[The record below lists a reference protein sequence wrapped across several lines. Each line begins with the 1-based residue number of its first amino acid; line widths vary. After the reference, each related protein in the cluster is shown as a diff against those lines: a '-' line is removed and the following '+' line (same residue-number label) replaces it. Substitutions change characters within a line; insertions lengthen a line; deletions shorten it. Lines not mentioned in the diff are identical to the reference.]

1 MNMLKLLLQ
10 AHPEPIYAYALLP
23 FFISCF
29 ACPFPPP
36 CQCSFRYPNAL
47 CVGLNLTSIPEIF
60 PTPYGAWGVNFL
72 DNRLRHIP
80 ANAFEGIKLQMLV
93 LSENVIETID
103 NQAFSGSEN
112 SIIDLEIVGNKLTS
126 LPTAFGKLQ
135 NLQVLSLSENPLRDF
150 DQEIMKNISKFLT
163 YIDFGS
169 RELREWPTGM
179 KYLTKLS
186 MLVITNASFESL
198 PDDAFSSFKD
208 SLQYLEINNTPLK
221 MLHSSMNKLYHLQE
235 LKLNGNTNLTAEA
248 IDESTKPDGLPGLVQ
263 VTFHNNGLT
272 TLPDVFQN
280 ASQLYSITVLDEPIV
295 SLDDNLFTSNFS
307 SEFQSFTMNNT
318 KLSHVPNC
326 VSKVKSITGLQITNS
341 NISSISKDDFYGMM
355 NLLTLDLSGN
365 PIWNVSDDAFRKNNA
380 LKYLHFGNTRLQGIP
395 RSIQNLKSPKYLS
408 LSGCPILCSC
418 DNLGWIKSWKSRPDS
433 FQIDGKCNN
442 IKMDLMDYIKN
453 EIPKCIGQI

>member
-72 DNRLRHIP
+72 DIRLRHIP

-103 NQAFSGSEN
+103 DQAFSGSEN